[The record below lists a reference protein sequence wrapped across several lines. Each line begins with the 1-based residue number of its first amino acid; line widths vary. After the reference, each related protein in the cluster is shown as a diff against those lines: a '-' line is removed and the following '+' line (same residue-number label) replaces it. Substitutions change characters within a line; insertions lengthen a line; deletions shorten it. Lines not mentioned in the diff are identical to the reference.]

1 MANLHYFVVKIL
13 FDEEKSHIDML
24 RPIDFGVRFPKFS
37 SGIPL
42 PFLAIS
48 AMLYSGD
55 MLVPGNSV
63 DAFWGDWLVL
73 GGLLVAYPFAG
84 VAGFEQVESDLRGG

>member
-1 MANLHYFVVKIL
+1 
-13 FDEEKSHIDML
+13 
-24 RPIDFGVRFPKFS
+24 
-37 SGIPL
+37 
-42 PFLAIS
+42 
-48 AMLYSGD
+48 MLYSGD

-84 VAGFEQVESDLRGG
+84 VAEFEQVESDLRGG